1 MTDFRDALRF
11 GILGGTFDPPHKG
24 HFSLA
29 AQVASA
35 KDLDCILFIPAARPW
50 QKSEYSH
57 AEDRFI
63 MTVLG
68 AQTDERFA
76 VSRIEL
82 DRKGP
87 TYTIDTLLALTELCK
102 PAAEFYFIVGA
113 DAAANL
119 HTWHR
124 ASDLARM
131 TSFLVVTRPGYDA
144 KDLEDLSARFP
155 TDMVETS
162 PVDVSST
169 QVRAAAREGRPVSD
183 LVPEAVA
190 RYIADRGLYRRT
202 PEDSEGPRQSGRSPQ
217 LE

>member
-29 AQVASA
+29 AEVADST
-35 KDLDCILFIPAARPW
+35 DLDCILFVPAARPW
-50 QKSEYSH
+50 QKYEYSQ
-57 AEDRFI
+57 AEDRFM

-87 TYTIDTLLALTELCK
+87 TYTIDTLLALRELCK
-102 PAAEFYFIVGA
+102 PQAEFSFIVGA

-119 HTWHR
+119 RTWHR
-124 ASDLARM
+124 ASELAHM
-131 TSFLVVTRPGYDA
+131 TAFLVVARPGYDA
-144 KDLEDLSARFP
+144 NDLQDSSGSFRAE
-155 TDMVETS
+155 MVETS
-162 PVDVSST
+162 PVDISST
-169 QVRAAAREGRPVSD
+169 QVRAAAREGQPISH
-183 LVPEAVA
+183 LVPDAVA
-190 RYIADRGLYRRT
+190 RYVADHGLYRSG
-202 PEDSEGPRQSGRSPQ
+202 PEPSVGLRQSGGQPP
-217 LE
+217 